1 MPNSTL
7 FFITLCFSRVLVT
20 FFFWMAGIY
29 GVFHFAEIV
38 QEMVTVGLPWPVL
51 FAAGTI
57 FLPAGGFGA
66 DRFLILP
73 ATAGLDR
80 GC

>member
-7 FFITLCFSRVLVT
+7 FFTTLCLSRVLVT

-38 QEMVTVGLPWPVL
+38 QEMVTVGLPWPVR
-51 FAAGTI
+51 GGHD

-66 DRFLILP
+66 DRF
-73 ATAGLDR
+73 
-80 GC
+80 

>member
-29 GVFHFAEIV
+29 G
-38 QEMVTVGLPWPVL
+38 
-51 FAAGTI
+51 
-57 FLPAGGFGA
+57 
-66 DRFLILP
+66 
-73 ATAGLDR
+73 
-80 GC
+80 

>member
-7 FFITLCFSRVLVT
+7 FFITLCLSRVLVT

-38 QEMVTVGLPWPVL
+38 QEMVTVGLAV
-51 FAAGTI
+51 AGLVRGGHD

-66 DRFLILP
+66 DRF
-73 ATAGLDR
+73 
-80 GC
+80 

>member
-1 MPNSTL
+1 M
-7 FFITLCFSRVLVT
+7 T

-57 FLPAGGFGA
+57 LPAGGFGA
-66 DRFLILP
+66 DRFNP
-73 ATAGLDR
+73 AGYGWIGS